1 MSHPFRNI
9 LRSAAALIVVS
20 VFASCNV
27 IHVSPFEEDLRRLD
41 EAIAMEDE
49 YVLAKEQKIRT
60 VENMLHSRG
69 VADLQK
75 YHIYGQLFDEYEA
88 YQFDKAK
95 EMVEHQEELARS
107 LGSVSLLNDALLD
120 KALLYI
126 NAGLYLE
133 TEHIFEQFDT
143 LTFDLVQKIEWY
155 NVRQKYLADYD
166 EYVRSSSVKVDGIE
180 KVNYYQDQILANTPE
195 SSEENLHIRVLRL
208 ISQEDFEKAYNLN
221 KERLS
226 SLDRNT
232 RQYAIR
238 AYWQG
243 AICDRQGNTLE
254 AVHWWTESAICDIR
268 SAIKDNASLSSLA
281 QQLVSPQDSDRAFRY
296 IRFSLDDAVFYNAK
310 LRKVQIASVFPMI
323 EKAYTDSKAER
334 DRERKMLLNWISAT
348 ALLLLVLFIFAI
360 RLFFKTRLNSRE
372 IENKNEQLAES
383 YKSIEAAEEGLKLTN
398 LKLIEA
404 NAAKEE
410 YLGLFLSMCSGYLDK
425 LKKALG
431 RDQYEAELRNF
442 YKTFDTSFLQLY
454 PTFVEEF
461 NSLLKEEERITL
473 KDGESLN
480 TELRIFALIK
490 LGITQSSHIA
500 SLLRYSVNTIYNYR
514 AQVKNAALS
523 DRENFE
529 ETVRKIGSKRV

>member
-1 MSHPFRNI
+1 MYNSLYRPLI
-9 LRSAAALIVVS
+9 ALSAVLL
-20 VFASCNV
+20 FGSCN
-27 IHVSPFEEDLRRLD
+27 IIQVSPFEDDLKRLD
-41 EAIAMEDE
+41 ETIAMVDE

-60 VENMLHSRG
+60 IENMLHSRG

-75 YHIYGQLFDEYEA
+75 YHIYGQLFSEYEA

-95 EMVEHQEELARS
+95 EMVEHQVDIAGLLKSAS
-107 LGSVSLLNDALLD
+107 LMNDALLD
-120 KALLYI
+120 KAMLYI
-126 NAGLYLE
+126 NAGLYHE
-133 TEHIFEQFDT
+133 TAKIFDQMDT
-143 LTFDLVQKIEWY
+143 LAFSLDQKIEWY
-155 NVRQKYLADYD
+155 NVRQKYLTDYD

-180 KVNYYQDQILANTPE
+180 KVNYYQEQILANTPE
-195 SSEENLHIRVLRL
+195 SSEENHHIRVLRL

-221 KERLS
+221 RERLS

-268 SAIKDNASLSSLA
+268 SAIKDNASMSSLA
-281 QQLVSPQDSDRAFRY
+281 QQLVSPQDADRAFRY

-334 DRERKMLLNWISAT
+334 DRERKRLLNWISAT
-348 ALLLLVLFIFAI
+348 AFLLLLLFIYAV
-360 RLFFKTRLNSRE
+360 RLFIRARAGARE
-372 IENKNEQLAES
+372 IETKNDQLAEYYRS
-383 YKSIEAAEEGLKLTN
+383 LESAENDLKEANAE
-398 LKLIEA
+398 LIEA

-431 RDQYEAELRNF
+431 REQYEAELRNF
-442 YKTFDTSFLQLY
+442 YRIFDTSFLQLY
-454 PTFVEEF
+454 PTFVEDF
-461 NSLLKEEERITL
+461 NALLKEDQRIAL
-473 KDGESLN
+473 KDGETLN

-529 ETVRKIGSKRV
+529 ETIRKIGSNRA